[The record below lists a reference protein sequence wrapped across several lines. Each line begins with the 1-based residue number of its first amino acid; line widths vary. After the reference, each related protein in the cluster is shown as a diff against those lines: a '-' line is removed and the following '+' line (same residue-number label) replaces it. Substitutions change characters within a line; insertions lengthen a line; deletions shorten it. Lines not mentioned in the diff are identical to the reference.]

1 MFTLL
6 DVMMAGSESW
16 VVRSLRRLVADL
28 GALSSGEFVTV
39 DLDALQFFCDS
50 LERILRELVA
60 FELLAGSRVSDG
72 GPRGSLESLHGL
84 K

>member
-60 FELLAGSRVSDG
+60 FELLTGSRVSDG
-72 GPRGSLESLHGL
+72 EPRGSLESLHGL